1 LRYGFKAAQGD
12 GLAFAV
18 TIIAALVNPT
28 NPGLE
33 IQSKTCRRQPVVQ
46 ADHAKAKFDG
56 VAPT

>member
-1 LRYGFKAAQGD
+1 
-12 GLAFAV
+12 V